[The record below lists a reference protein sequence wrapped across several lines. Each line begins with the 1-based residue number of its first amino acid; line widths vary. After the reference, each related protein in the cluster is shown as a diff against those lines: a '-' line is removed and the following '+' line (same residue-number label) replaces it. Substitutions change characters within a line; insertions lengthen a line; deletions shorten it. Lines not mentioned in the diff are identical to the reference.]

1 MNKETCWF
9 AGSLED
15 SRKRGGRDAGKR
27 LGLIPIPARLRCP
40 DWPGC
45 RAEGWISWW
54 EAPPPTGFQARRYRR
69 LDLWTNQIQVLWV
82 RRQYSMKLPLVLS
95 KKINLPFTRITVC
108 EIYLGKS
115 QGKQHD
121 VTTSPQVQHITG
133 KMYTAENRTYC
144 VYWEVSGRR
153 DIIILSKRLLKI
165 LSFCISFNCP
175 YISTTINTH
184 YINRGDISSFMR
196 SLGNLS
202 KLLSDFFP
210 LRGGGGTP
218 PFR

>member
-1 MNKETCWF
+1 
-9 AGSLED
+9 
-15 SRKRGGRDAGKR
+15 
-27 LGLIPIPARLRCP
+27 
-40 DWPGC
+40 
-45 RAEGWISWW
+45 
-54 EAPPPTGFQARRYRR
+54 
-69 LDLWTNQIQVLWV
+69 
-82 RRQYSMKLPLVLS
+82 MKLTLVLS
-95 KKINLPFTRITVC
+95 KKINISFTRITVC

-153 DIIILSKRLLKI
+153 DIIILSNRLLKI

-175 YISTTINTH
+175 YISPTINTH

>member
-15 SRKRGGRDAGKR
+15 SRKRGGRDAGSR

-54 EAPPPTGFQARRYRR
+54 EAPPPTGFRARRYRR
-69 LDLWTNQIQVLWV
+69 PDLWTNQMQVLWV
-82 RRQYSMKLPLVLS
+82 RLQYLMKLTSVLS
-95 KKINLPFTRITVC
+95 KKINLSFTRITVC

-133 KMYTAENRTYC
+133 KMYTAEKRTYC

-165 LSFCISFNCP
+165 LSFCISLNCP

-184 YINRGDISSFMR
+184 YINRGDISSFYEVIR
-196 SLGNLS
+196 EPVKNYLA
-202 KLLSDFFP
+202 DFF
-210 LRGGGGTP
+210 R
-218 PFR
+218 